1 MIENRKDDHIRIA
14 SEQNVEEGNNLFNEV
29 YLIHIALPEI
39 DFDDVDTSMT
49 IFGKKLSFPFII
61 GAMTGGTEI
70 AEKINAILAK
80 CAEEFGIG
88 MYVGSQRV
96 AIVKPETA
104 RSFRVVAENAPTAL
118 KIANL
123 GAPQVSRLNERVL
136 SDWVSQAIDM
146 INADAIAIH
155 LNPAQEVF
163 QPEGEP
169 WFRGVTDRLRFIK
182 KIANRPLIIK
192 EVGNGISMEVA
203 RTLVSRVGPDAIDV
217 AGTGG
222 TSFIRIESI
231 RLGQLMRQ
239 TYSAVGGVY
248 QQSYLYARLET
259 CMTVS

>member
-1 MIENRKDDHIRIA
+1 MIESRKNDHIRIA
-14 SEQNVEEGNNLFNEV
+14 SEYNVEEGNNLFNEV
-29 YLIHIALPEI
+29 HLIHIALPEM
-39 DFDDVDTSMT
+39 DFDDVNTATT
-49 IFGKKLSFPFII
+49 IFNKRLSFPFII
-61 GAMTGGTEI
+61 GAMTGGTET
-70 AEKINAILAK
+70 AEKINATLAR

-123 GAPQVSRLNERVL
+123 GAPQVSRLDEKVL
-136 SDWVSQAIDM
+136 SDWVLQAIDM

-169 WFRGVTDRLRFIK
+169 WFKGVIDKLRFIRK
-182 KIANRPLIIK
+182 VANRPLIVK

-203 RTLVSRVGPDAIDV
+203 RALVSRVGPDAIDV

-231 RLGQLMRQ
+231 RLGQLTRL
-239 TYSAVGGVY
+239 TYSVAGGY
-248 QQSYLYARLET
+248 QRRYPYAR
-259 CMTVS
+259 